1 MKRVPQKRRALGLL
15 GVMTVSVGVVGGP
28 CGPYHWSPDPPIDVS
43 GMRIWPEGEDGF
55 ITSLCGA
62 PVGMWCNRAID
73 YDTRTP
79 HDPNSGGPTEILD
92 QMADDPNHSPNW
104 TCTAGGFTDGI
115 HTGEHVR
122 WIAPDSAQV
131 AVVSAHD
138 DDLPSQ
144 IGAEDTGTRDDSP
157 DKVDKVVV
165 CLIPEV
171 TAVGFPLAVS
181 MYRTPT
187 EYGGW
192 GDGTDGIPFPEYDAT
207 LGRNEF
213 CCHAGGTTVW
223 VGGVEC
229 RVSEPL
235 TLSTIITL
243 GAGGTCQFSD
253 GTTMWEP
260 GTIET
265 YGTSEHVAATP
276 LEKKVEVY
284 DETFV
289 CGWSY
294 KVPEGSGNWISMN
307 ITAHKMYVTYGEPYG
322 SSVTLKRIAWV
333 CDEAIAL
340 DDPNQIA
347 DAIHEELHGYYDL
360 TSEEVWG
367 PSPIWRLHLEDPNDA
382 SQCPGLALYVQKH
395 FQMIGLTNCD
405 LKFCYAMPGGTATEA
420 DAPESVPWA
429 PTRHPTQ
436 TPGHPN
442 PTVHDDVFGLLL
454 GEALFMIDS
463 HNSVNKYEAA
473 CRFNGKYYIP
483 DAPHVYSSPAHVV
496 YDTFAEIDW
505 HWVYPTFSPLDPNI
519 FLEDNFITG
528 AWRTY
533 WRPCADVPYPRDS
546 LWPDYPNNP

>member
-1 MKRVPQKRRALGLL
+1 
-15 GVMTVSVGVVGGP
+15 
-28 CGPYHWSPDPPIDVS
+28 
-43 GMRIWPEGEDGF
+43 
-55 ITSLCGA
+55 
-62 PVGMWCNRAID
+62 MWCNRAID

-79 HDPNSGGPTEILD
+79 HDANSGGPTEIQD

-181 MYRTPT
+181 MSRTPT

-260 GTIET
+260 GTMVT

-294 KVPEGSGNWISMN
+294 KVPEGSCNWISMN

-347 DAIHEELHGYYDL
+347 DAIHEQLHGNYDL
-360 TSEEVWG
+360 AGTMWG
-367 PSPIWRLHLEDPNDA
+367 PSPIWRLHLGEPNDA
-382 SQCPGLALYVQKH
+382 SQCAGLALYVQKH
-395 FQMIGLTNCD
+395 FEMIGLTNCD
-405 LKFCYAMPGGTATEA
+405 LKFCYATEDGNA
-420 DAPESVPWA
+420 SEANDPNLIPLVTRR
-429 PTRHPTQ
+429 PTDPNEA
-436 TPGHPN
+436 PGHPV
-442 PTVHDDVFGLLL
+442 PTPHDDMFGWGTWF
-454 GEALFMIDS
+454 GEFLFMVDG
-463 HNSVNKYEAA
+463 NDSVNEFQAA
-473 CRFNGKYYIP
+473 CEFNGKYYIP
-483 DAPHVYSSPAHVV
+483 DSLYVYTSPAHVV
-496 YDTFAEIDW
+496 YDTFTEIDW
-505 HWVYPTFSPLDPNI
+505 YWADPNFEYNDPNI
-519 FLEDNFITG
+519 ADPDNFRTG

-533 WRPCADVPYPRDS
+533 WKVCGDVPYPQDM
-546 LWPDYPNNP
+546 LWPDYPENP